1 MTGTAA
7 REQGELFG
15 LHFAEPAAKVGNAPV
30 LVVPLDRKIGVAEFV
45 AALVSDAEGHDF
57 TSSPSFISS

>member
-30 LVVPLDRKIGVAEFV
+30 LVVPQSWLYSPVRIPEHVAN
-45 AALVSDAEGHDF
+45 LS
-57 TSSPSFISS
+57 